1 METITFSKALEK
13 LNCSRKT
20 ILNLIEEKSLY
31 AIKDGKSWKIS
42 KQSLDNLIT
51 TNTEY
56 TKIKKR
62 NKNNISS
69 NVKKYDKI
77 YPNFSNNK
85 KFWKKQDIKI
95 DWNSA
100 LKQATDRFYKEKTI
114 DSAIYL
120 QEVQRLY
127 KRDDI
132 NGYLELLE
140 RGYVKC

>member
-1 METITFSKALEK
+1 MKTITFSKALEK
-13 LNCSRKT
+13 LGCSRKT
-20 ILNLIEEKSLY
+20 ILGLINEGSLY
-31 AIKDGKSWKIS
+31 AFKDGKSWKVS
-42 KQSLDNLIT
+42 KQSLDNLIV

-62 NKNNISS
+62 TKDSVNSS
-69 NVKKYDKI
+69 IKKYSSL
-77 YPNFSNNK
+77 PNNK

-95 DWNSA
+95 DWDSA
-100 LKQATDRFYKEKTI
+100 LKQATDKFYKEKTI

>member
-1 METITFSKALEK
+1 METITFSEALEK
-13 LNCSRKT
+13 LGCSRKT
-20 ILNLIEEKSLY
+20 ILSLIDEGSLY
-31 AIKDGKSWKIS
+31 AFKDGKSWKVS
-42 KQSLDNLIT
+42 KQSLDNLIV

-62 NKNNISS
+62 IKDSINSS
-69 NVKKYDKI
+69 IKKYSSLPD
-77 YPNFSNNK
+77 NK

-95 DWNSA
+95 DWDSA

-127 KRDDI
+127 KRDDT
-132 NGYLELLE
+132 NAYLDLLE
-140 RGYVKC
+140 RGYVEC

>member
-1 METITFSKALEK
+1 METITFNEALK
-13 LNCSRKT
+13 RLNCSRKT
-20 ILNLIEEKSLY
+20 ILGLIEEGSLY
-31 AIKDGKSWKIS
+31 AVKDGKSWKVS
-42 KQSLDNLIT
+42 KQSLDNLII

-56 TKIKKR
+56 VKVKR
-62 NKNNISS
+62 RTKNNITS
-69 NVKKYDKI
+69 NLKKYNEI
-77 YPNFSNNK
+77 YSNISNNK
-85 KFWKKQDIKI
+85 KFWQKQDIKI

>member
-1 METITFSKALEK
+1 METITFNEALEK
-13 LNCSRKT
+13 LGCSRKT
-20 ILNLIEEKSLY
+20 ILSLIDEGSLY
-31 AIKDGKSWKIS
+31 AFKDGKSWKVS
-42 KQSLDNLIT
+42 KQSLDNLIV

-62 NKNNISS
+62 IKDSINFSI
-69 NVKKYDKI
+69 KKYSSLPD
-77 YPNFSNNK
+77 NK

-95 DWNSA
+95 DWDSA

-127 KRDDI
+127 KKDDT
-132 NGYLELLE
+132 NAYLDLLE
-140 RGYVKC
+140 RGYVEC

>member
-13 LNCSRKT
+13 LGCSRKT
-20 ILNLIEEKSLY
+20 ILNLINEGSLY
-31 AIKDGKSWKIS
+31 AFKDGKSWKVS
-42 KQSLDNLIT
+42 KQSLDNLIV

-62 NKNNISS
+62 TKDSVNSS
-69 NVKKYDKI
+69 IKKYSSLSD
-77 YPNFSNNK
+77 NK

-95 DWNSA
+95 DWDSA
-100 LKQATDRFYKEKTI
+100 LKQATNKFYKEKTI
-114 DSAIYL
+114 DSAVYL

>member
-1 METITFSKALEK
+1 METITFSEALEK
-13 LNCSRKT
+13 LGCSRKT
-20 ILNLIEEKSLY
+20 ILRLIDEGSLY
-31 AIKDGKSWKIS
+31 AFKDGKSWKVS
-42 KQSLDNLIT
+42 KQSLDNLIV

-62 NKNNISS
+62 IKDNINSS
-69 NVKKYDKI
+69 IKKYSSLPD
-77 YPNFSNNK
+77 NK

-95 DWNSA
+95 DWDSA

-127 KRDDI
+127 KKDDT
-132 NGYLELLE
+132 NAYLDLLE
-140 RGYVKC
+140 RGYVEC